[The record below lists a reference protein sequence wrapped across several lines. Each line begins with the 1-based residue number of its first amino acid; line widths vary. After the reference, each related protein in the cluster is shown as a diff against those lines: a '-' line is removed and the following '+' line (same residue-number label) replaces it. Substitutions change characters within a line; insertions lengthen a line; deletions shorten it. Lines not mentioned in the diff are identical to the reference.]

1 MGAGVRGKWGSEA
14 GRRETER
21 GRQEEAGRDVGGMK
35 SENACLRKGVLPR
48 TKVCAHVPPSV

>member
-1 MGAGVRGKWGSEA
+1 MRGKGGSEA

-21 GRQEEAGRDVGGMK
+21 GGQREAGRDVGGMK

-48 TKVCAHVPPSV
+48 TKVCAHAAPSV